1 MSMKEFEIDV
11 IWNEEREVFEVLNSD
26 LMVEGVKYDYF
37 CDVSNESFIF
47 EKKDGLV
54 DYNVG

>member
-1 MSMKEFEIDV
+1 MKEIEIDV
-11 IWNEEREVFEVLNSD
+11 IWDDRREKFEVLNSD
-26 LMVEGVKYDYF
+26 LMVEGVKYNYF